1 MVTMPFRTIL
11 RRTARNEE
19 GWAMITALILLSI
32 MMSTSLALLSY
43 LDNQTTQTAKTRQR
57 ETAFNFAE
65 AALNAQIYGL
75 SQTSSATAGWPGSST
90 YSYSACTQANTNTG
104 QCPSDSRLK
113 ALFPTADADPG
124 ETWETRIIDNQGSAS
139 TGADALNS
147 FYSDALAASLN
158 APGWTT
164 PGYDKN
170 GDGRVWVRAQATIRG
185 RTRKLVALVRE
196 ESQYEEIPH
205 AAVISGSINIT
216 NSGNKVFVNGGTG
229 GVIAVRCNPASPT
242 SAACLGQ
249 PESSSA
255 WSKAAKQISPWNT
268 VASGNPIPNAM
279 TDDAI
284 ARMRDTAKKTG
295 TYVTDCATL
304 GREIPTGVVFAEG
317 GACNFNPVGNTPVNS
332 ATKPGVIINL
342 TGTIALT
349 GNTIYYGIVYAANR
363 NPSDTTQTVN
373 DGHNAVTFDGTAIV
387 YGGVLIDGNA
397 ALLLGSSGGNNT
409 TNQNGQ
415 IIFDDNGYK
424 SIQSIATAGVI
435 QNTWR
440 ELTPR

>member
-32 MMSTSLALLSY
+32 MMSTSIGLLAY

-65 AALNAQIYGL
+65 SALNAQIYAL
-75 SQTSSATAGWPGSST
+75 SQTSSATAGWPGNAT
-90 YSYSACTQANTNTG
+90 YTYSACTQANTNTG
-104 QCPSDSRLK
+104 QCPSDPRLK

-124 ETWETRIIDNQGSAS
+124 ETWETRIIDNQGTGS
-139 TGADALNS
+139 TPDALNS

-170 GDGRVWVRAQATIRG
+170 QDGRVWVRAQATIRG
-185 RTRKLVALVRE
+185 RTRKLVALVRQ

-216 NSGNKVFVNGGTG
+216 NSGNKVLVNGGTG
-229 GVIAVRCNPASPT
+229 GVISVRCSPTNPT

-249 PESSSA
+249 PQSSNA
-255 WSKAAKQISPWNT
+255 WSKAATQIQPWST
-268 VASGNPIPNAM
+268 AQSGQPIPNAM
-279 TDDAI
+279 TDEAI

-295 TYVTDCATL
+295 TYVTNCATL

-317 GACNFNPVGNTPVNS
+317 GACNFNPASNTPVNS

-342 TGTIALT
+342 TGTIAFS
-349 GNTIYYGIVYAANR
+349 GNALYYGIVYAANR

-373 DGHNAVTFDGTAIV
+373 DGHTAVTFDGTAIV
-387 YGGVLIDGNA
+387 IGGVLIDGNA
-397 ALLLGSSGGNNT
+397 ALDLGNSGGNNT

>member
-19 GWAMITALILLSI
+19 GWAMITALILLTI
-32 MMSTSLALLSY
+32 MMSTSLALLAY
-43 LDNQTTQTAKTRQR
+43 MDNQTTQTAKTRQR
-57 ETAFNFAE
+57 ETAFNFSE
-65 AALNAQIYGL
+65 AALNAQIYAL
-75 SQTSSATAGWPGSST
+75 SQTASATAGWPGSTT

-104 QCPSDSRLK
+104 QCPADSRLK

-124 ETWETRIIDNQGSAS
+124 ETWETRIVDNQGSAS

-170 GDGRVWVRAQATIRG
+170 QDGRVWVRAQATIRG
-185 RTRKLVALVRE
+185 RTRKIVALVRQ

-205 AAVISGSINIT
+205 AAVVSGSILIT
-216 NSGNKVFVNGGTG
+216 NSGNKVLVNGGSG
-229 GVIAVRCNPASPT
+229 GVISVRCDPAANT
-242 SAACLGQ
+242 SLACLGH
-249 PESSSA
+249 PENSNS
-255 WSKAAKQISPWNT
+255 WSKSDTQISPWNT
-268 VASGNPIPNAM
+268 VQSGKPIPNAM
-279 TDDAI
+279 TDEAI

-317 GACNFNPVGNTPVNS
+317 GACNFDPVGNAPVNS

-342 TGTIALT
+342 TGTIALK
-349 GNTIYYGIVYAANR
+349 GNAYYYGIIYAANR
-363 NPSDTTQTVN
+363 NPADTTQTVN
-373 DGHNAVTFDGTAIV
+373 DGHTAVSFGGNAVVI
-387 YGGVLIDGNA
+387 GGVLIDGNA
-397 ALLLGSSGGNNT
+397 ALDLGNSGGSNRAD
-409 TNQNGQ
+409 GQ
-415 IIFDDNGYK
+415 IVFSDLSYN

>member
-1 MVTMPFRTIL
+1 MVTMSFRTIL
-11 RRTARNEE
+11 RRIARNEE

-32 MMSTSLALLSY
+32 MMSTSIGLLAY
-43 LDNQTTQTAKTRQR
+43 LDNQSTQTAKTRQR

-65 AALNAQIYGL
+65 SALNAQIYAL
-75 SQTSSATAGWPGSST
+75 SQTSSATAGWPGNNT
-90 YSYSACTQANTNTG
+90 YTYSACTQANTNAG

-124 ETWETRIIDNQGSAS
+124 ETWETRIIDNQGMTS
-139 TGADALNS
+139 TAPDALNS

-164 PGYDKN
+164 NGYDKN

-185 RTRKLVALVRE
+185 RTRKLVALVRQ

-216 NSGNKVFVNGGTG
+216 NSGNKVLVNGGTG
-229 GVIAVRCNPASPT
+229 GVISVRCDPTNPA

-249 PESSSA
+249 PESSNA
-255 WSKAAKQISPWNT
+255 WNKASTQIQPWSTANSSK
-268 VASGNPIPNAM
+268 PIPNAM
-279 TDDAI
+279 TDEAI

-317 GACNFNPVGNTPVNS
+317 GACTFDPVGKAAVNS
-332 ATKPGVIINL
+332 AEKPGVIINL
-342 TGTIALT
+342 TGTIALK
-349 GNTIYYGIVYAANR
+349 GNTLYYGIVYAANR
-363 NPSDTTQTVN
+363 NPLDTTKTVD
-373 DGHNAVTFDGTAIV
+373 DGHTAVSFDGTAIV
-387 YGGVLIDGNA
+387 FGGVLIDGNA
-397 ALLLGSSGGNNT
+397 ALVLGNSGGNNT
-409 TNQNGQ
+409 TAQSGQ
-415 IIFDDNGYK
+415 IIFDDKGYK

>member
-11 RRTARNEE
+11 HRTARNEE
-19 GWAMITALILLSI
+19 GWAMITALILLAI
-32 MMSTSLALLSY
+32 MMSTSLALMAY
-43 LDNQTTQTAKTRQR
+43 MDNQTTQTAKTRQR

-65 AALNAQIYGL
+65 SALNSQIFTL

-90 YSYSACTQANTNTG
+90 YSYSACTQANTNTA
-104 QCPSDSRLK
+104 QCPADSRLK

-124 ETWETRIIDNQGSAS
+124 ETWETRIIDNQGSTS
-139 TGADALNS
+139 TGPDALNS

-170 GDGRVWVRAQATIRG
+170 QDGRVWVRAQATIRG
-185 RTRKLVALVRE
+185 RTRKIVALVRQ
-196 ESQYEEIPH
+196 ESQYEEVPH

-216 NSGNKVFVNGGTG
+216 NSGNKVLVNGGSG
-229 GVIAVRCNPASPT
+229 GVIAVRCNPATPP

-249 PESSSA
+249 PENSSA
-255 WSKAAKQISPWNT
+255 WSKASTQITPWST
-268 VASGNPIPNAM
+268 AQSGQPIPNAM
-279 TDDAI
+279 TDEAI

-317 GACNFNPVGNTPVNS
+317 GACTFDPVGTAPVNS
-332 ATKPGVIINL
+332 AAKPGVIINL
-342 TGTIALT
+342 TGTITLK
-349 GNTIYYGIVYAANR
+349 GNTLYYGIIYAANR
-363 NPSDTTQTVN
+363 NPADTTQTVN
-373 DGHNAVTFDGTAIV
+373 DGHAAVTFDGTAIV
-387 YGGVLIDGNA
+387 NGGVLIDGNA
-397 ALLLGSSGGNNT
+397 ALVLGNSGGNT
-409 TNQNGQ
+409 AKNGQ
-415 IIFDDNGYK
+415 IVFDDNGYK
-424 SIQSIATAGVI
+424 SMQSIATAGVI

>member
-1 MVTMPFRTIL
+1 MLTMPFRTIL

-19 GWAMITALILLSI
+19 GWALITALILLSI
-32 MMSTSLALLSY
+32 MMSTSIGLLAY

-65 AALNAQIYGL
+65 SGLNAQIYAL
-75 SQTSSATAGWPGSST
+75 SQTSSATAGWPGKLT
-90 YSYSACTQANTNTG
+90 YAYPACTQANTNAG
-104 QCPSDSRLK
+104 QCPSDPRLK

-124 ETWETRIIDNQGSAS
+124 ETWETRIIDNQGTAS
-139 TGADALNS
+139 TLPDALNS

-164 PGYDKN
+164 PGWDKN

-185 RTRKLVALVRE
+185 RTRKLVALVRQ
-196 ESQYEEIPH
+196 ESQTEEIPH
-205 AAVISGSINIT
+205 AAVISGSLKIT
-216 NSGNKVFVNGGTG
+216 NSGNKVLVNGGDG
-229 GVIAVRCNPASPT
+229 GAVSVRCDPFAVP
-242 SAACLGQ
+242 SAACLGH
-249 PESSSA
+249 PVNDSNS
-255 WSKAAKQISPWNT
+255 WSKSTVQISPWNT
-268 VASGNPIPNAM
+268 AQWGKPIPNAM

-317 GACNFNPVGNTPVNS
+317 GACSFDPVGSAPVNS
-332 ATKPGVIINL
+332 PTKPGSIINL
-342 TGTIALT
+342 TGTIALK
-349 GNTIYYGIVYAANR
+349 GNTFYYGIIYAANR
-363 NPSDTTQTVN
+363 NPNDTTQTVN
-373 DGHNAVTFDGTAIV
+373 DGHTAVSFDGNAVVI
-387 YGGVLIDGNA
+387 GGVLIDGNA
-397 ALLLGSSGGNNT
+397 ALDLGNSGGSNRAD
-409 TNQNGQ
+409 GQ
-415 IIFDDNGYK
+415 IVFDDRG
-424 SIQSIATAGVI
+424 SGSMQSIATAGVI